1 MPSVYYFDHI
11 FDTLLQRP
19 VQGLMFKGWV
29 ILKTVIC
36 QTKCCKAEITKELLL
51 VQK

>member
-11 FDTLLQRP
+11 FDTLLQR
-19 VQGLMFKGWV
+19 LMFKGWV
-29 ILKTVIC
+29 ILKTVIR

>member
-19 VQGLMFKGWV
+19 VQGLMFKG
-29 ILKTVIC
+29 
-36 QTKCCKAEITKELLL
+36 
-51 VQK
+51 

>member
-19 VQGLMFKGWV
+19 VQGLSNFKNCNSSNKM
-29 ILKTVIC
+29 L
-36 QTKCCKAEITKELLL
+36 
-51 VQK
+51 